1 MNNEMQTWRPW
12 TPAEKEAHQAALERI
27 NKLNEEIIKTGELD
41 TINDLRK
48 QIRNDVEE
56 YNLFRQTPYIAGD
69 KFNFYRN
76 YLLER
81 IEENVKE
88 LQKIIEEEEENNE

>member
-1 MNNEMQTWRPW
+1 MNNEMPTWRPL
-12 TPAEKEAHQAALERI
+12 TPEEKKLHEEAMERI
-27 NKLNEEIIKTGELD
+27 QKLNEEFIKKGEID
-41 TINDLRK
+41 TINVLRK

-88 LQKIIEEEEENNE
+88 LQKIVEK

>member
-1 MNNEMQTWRPW
+1 MNNEMPTWRPW
-12 TPAEKEAHQAALERI
+12 TPEEKKLHEEAMEHIQ
-27 NKLNEEIIKTGELD
+27 KLNEEIIKKGELD
-41 TINDLRK
+41 TINALRK

-56 YNLFRQTPYIAGD
+56 YNLFRQTPYISGD

-81 IEENVKE
+81 IDINIAHLKE
-88 LQKIIEEEEENNE
+88 LVEDKND

>member
-1 MNNEMQTWRPW
+1 MNNEIQTWRPW
-12 TPAEKEAHQAALERI
+12 TPEERANHQAALEHI

-41 TINDLRK
+41 TINVLRK

-81 IEENVKE
+81 IDINIAE
-88 LQKIIEEEEENNE
+88 LKQIVEDKND